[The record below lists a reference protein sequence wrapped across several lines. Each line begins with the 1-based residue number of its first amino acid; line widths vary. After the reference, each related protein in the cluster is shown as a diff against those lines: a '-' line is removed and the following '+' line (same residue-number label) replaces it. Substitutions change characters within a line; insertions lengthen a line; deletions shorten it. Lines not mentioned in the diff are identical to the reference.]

1 MTLPLDEDSRPPYLQ
16 AAAALRDAILTGEFT
31 SGERLPSANVLGERF
46 GVSSST
52 VQNALRVLKQ
62 EGLVYSQLG
71 RGSFV
76 SSTDSGSDAP
86 DSPADEDGEES
97 GPDWPADLIRN
108 DDSRPPYVQVADFLR
123 RDIAEGTYPPGSQ
136 LPPAR
141 EIQERFQVANSTAQN
156 AYRSLKQEGLVYSVK
171 GRGVF
176 VLQTPEPGKHHGPIT
191 NYLLRE
197 EIARE
202 ARAAAADFA
211 DLTDDELLAREAE
224 LDQRWATIREE
235 HQRIFNE
242 RRKIKRETSRRGLF
256 LPPSMTPTPTR
267 THRRA
272 RNSKPHWPNRRSAGN
287 GGPDQRPGSPA
298 GGLDG
303 VSCSEFLYLIKG
315 VPLARAAARRR
326 SVTAARSCLPPRWRR
341 PPTTRRAEPGS
352 VGRTTNRKTRSDRS
366 AAVAGH
372 LRGCP
377 AGSRRPGRPCLLP
390 GWGP

>member
-62 EGLVYSQLG
+62 EGLVHSQLG

-76 SSTDSGSDAP
+76 SSTANTSDAP
-86 DSPADEDGEES
+86 DAPADVDGEEP
-97 GPDWPADLIRN
+97 GLDWPADLIRN
-108 DDSRPPYVQVADFLR
+108 DDGRPPYVQVADFLR
-123 RDIAEGTYPPGSQ
+123 RDITEGTYPPGSQ

-176 VLQTPEPGKHHGPIT
+176 VRQTPEPGKHHGPIT

-224 LDQRWATIREE
+224 LDRRWVTIREE

-256 LPPSMTPTPTR
+256 LPLLHDDDADLDASPREKLEAALAESK
-267 THRRA
+267 RR
-272 RNSKPHWPNRRSAGN
+272 RQ
-287 GGPDQRPGSPA
+287 QRP
-298 GGLDG
+298 
-303 VSCSEFLYLIKG
+303 
-315 VPLARAAARRR
+315 
-326 SVTAARSCLPPRWRR
+326 
-341 PPTTRRAEPGS
+341 
-352 VGRTTNRKTRSDRS
+352 
-366 AAVAGH
+366 
-372 LRGCP
+372 
-377 AGSRRPGRPCLLP
+377 
-390 GWGP
+390 